1 MQLRKKIDVDYF
13 LVDKDM
19 IFMMGEYDQRGKLC
33 ARVVTGNNSFLV
45 DQSCLQIINESLNY
59 IGYDLKGA
67 IKGTRSILGDRK
79 MCPIMV
85 NPYQCICL
93 FPNKSPQKDD
103 CIWFNPD
110 HIVNTKAFGTKTI
123 IELSNGHTILVD
135 SKLFSF
141 NNKMQIANQLKQI
154 SSQRGNHPTSMT
166 FHLKPKKGLNFSKD
180 ESGSYNFIELE
191 ENAA

>member
-1 MQLRKKIDVDYF
+1 MRKVINLDNY

-19 IFMMGEYDQRGKLC
+19 VFMMGEYDRRGKLC
-33 ARVVTGNNSFLV
+33 ARVVTGNKSFLV
-45 DQSCLQIINESLNY
+45 DRSCLQIINDSLNY
-59 IGYDLKGA
+59 IGYDLRGA
-67 IKGTRSILGDRK
+67 ITGARCILGDRM

-85 NPYQCICL
+85 NPYQGICL

-110 HIVNTKAFGTKTI
+110 HIVKTKAFGRRTI
-123 IELSNGHTILVD
+123 IELSNSHTILVD

-154 SSQRGNHPTSMT
+154 STQRGNHPTSMT
-166 FHLKPKKGLNFSKD
+166 FYLKPKKGLNFSKD
-180 ESGSYNFIELE
+180 ETGSYNFIELDE
-191 ENAA
+191 TAS